1 MKDNKSLLFVDDD
14 EEILEILVDL
24 FTDEGY
30 QLHTATSAVQAKNI
44 IDKHPVDF
52 ILSDLRLPDGS
63 GSELLNHIQEKHPK
77 TVRVLT
83 SGYMDLQFGRVA
95 VDSKNGTF
103 YVSKP
108 WDLMTLKQLVSD
120 QLGQ

>member
-1 MKDNKSLLFVDDD
+1 MKDSKSLLFVDDE

-30 QLHTATSAVQAKNI
+30 QLHTATSAIQAKKI
-44 IDKHPVDF
+44 IDRHPVDF

-95 VDSKNGTF
+95 VDRKNGTF